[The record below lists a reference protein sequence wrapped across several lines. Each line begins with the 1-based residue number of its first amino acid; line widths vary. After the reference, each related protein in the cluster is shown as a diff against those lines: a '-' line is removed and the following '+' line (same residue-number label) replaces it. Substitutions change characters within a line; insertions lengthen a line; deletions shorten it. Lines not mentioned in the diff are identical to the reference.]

1 MTKFLTSFKKG
12 IMKLNIHKFTNL
24 YEFLPSP
31 ISNHFRK
38 GKIMKLANSLMTILI
53 ATTFAISGCMQQ
65 ESEEMQTSDFNQYSN
80 LDPSEGDEQDTLLE
94 VNLGGASRAERFL
107 GSYDEIERLALDVVR
122 NYGNKQVVT
131 DLVLTQEGG
140 IWKGTVPKLIVGFDY
155 TITGHAYRPYDNV
168 SDSWTTGKVAEPHSS
183 GNKWLEIFQ
192 GQAQHPV
199 VEGTNTLSLR
209 LAPILDDRDLSVPRI
224 TRIQRPFQLGTN
236 ETSSIEVRVDT
247 VGNGS
252 DDDLSWR
259 FRPVDNQS
267 LPVTD
272 GSRGTFSPDSGDNL
286 SHTSGIYPYITSD
299 YTAPDNSSP
308 CFNDGTE
315 QGQCPQKLQ
324 VRVSNLQEIG
334 VSAHFTV
341 YVTDNETAVTTVDN
355 NPVITSISAE
365 RVGPNQLQW
374 TIEVSDDD
382 PFDSLDVHWDY
393 LFGATRNFTDN
404 STDNLTYNTGRMQT
418 VMEYSDTDDGM
429 LLVTVCETDEGEG
442 ACQYQNESSTSV
454 EYMLIPHAF
463 PEIVACDDTGCEL
476 PNRIAGT
483 RLSPKKWF
491 SCFEDQK
498 ENNGHDMMMTFSLTP
513 KDFEFTKEAYD
524 SKGATCNGN
533 LKFVNKTEGSAQ
545 QNSASA
551 FVYPTVSF
559 IDGETGD
566 NVSVYEVKFQ
576 ITSNNRTL
584 HDHGLITSYNDNN
597 TCGYNANDWSDNRT
611 LDVSGCSELNEG
623 NIGDNLSVIFH
634 HDLDNN
640 TLRFAGND
648 NGTYPRDLDCIEFSD
663 DRNNPGD
670 AHLCN
675 NSSSSGSSSSSSSGS
690 SHDLGVFLLMS
701 DSGKMAVHDGD
712 NNTSVNFQTWSGS
725 NEGTFQDM
733 AYGNQKFVAARQN
746 SGLYES
752 YDNLSSS
759 MNWTRVINDSSNY
772 KVEYG
777 GGNFIAFRD
786 NIIRC
791 SNDNYT
797 ESHLSNFTNA
807 SILSAAYG
815 DGKWVVV
822 GGVGKVAYSNDCM
835 NWTAGPTV
843 GTTQWDLLKVVYG
856 KDHFLAFNE
865 SDHKYFYANNNKITD
880 NQTIID
886 IGWEEESTDFKIS
899 DVTFVDNEFI
909 ALYDSSKIAMTNGY
923 DNMTFGSWSQI
934 NGLSH
939 DLKYIEGGNSKMLGM
954 ADGQIFKLF
963 IGSKSNLSGSWF
975 TKDGLS
981 SKIDSIHRF

>member
-1 MTKFLTSFKKG
+1 
-12 IMKLNIHKFTNL
+12 MKLDIQKFIKLN
-24 YEFLPSP
+24 EFLPGP
-31 ISNHFRK
+31 ISNLFQK
-38 GKIMKLANSLMTILI
+38 GMFMKLAKSLMTILI
-53 ATTFAISGCMQQ
+53 ATTFAIAGCMQQ
-65 ESEEMQTSDFNQYSN
+65 ESTEMGSSF
-80 LDPSEGDEQDTLLE
+80 DPNEGIEQDTLIE
-94 VNLGGASRAERFL
+94 VSLGGASRAERFL

-155 TITGHAYRPYDNV
+155 TITGHAYRPYDNS
-168 SDSWTTGKVAEPHSS
+168 SDNWTTGYIAEPHSS

-192 GQAQHPV
+192 GQDQHPV

-393 LFGATRNFTDN
+393 LFGATRKFTDN

-429 LLVTVCETDEGEG
+429 LLVTVCETNEGEG

-463 PEIVACDDTGCEL
+463 PEIVVCDDTGCEL

-498 ENNGHDMMMTFSLTP
+498 ENNGHDMMMTFSLTS
-513 KDFEFTKEAYD
+513 KDFEFTKEAFD
-524 SKGATCNGN
+524 STGSTCNGN

-675 NSSSSGSSSSSSSGS
+675 SSNSSSGGSLHFDNVTGIFHDYSDNLTIRIRDNKSETKSWHTSNCAGFAERLPTESELKKYSFGPNSMDSNFHALLQNHQSNDFGTRIWVSDNYSGPLNSFGNNNLIYSYSSDNSS
-690 SHDLGVFLLMS
+690 VIF
-701 DSGKMAVHDGD
+701 D
-712 NNTSVNFQTWSGS
+712 NNAWHYSVC
-725 NEGTFQDM
+725 
-733 AYGNQKFVAARQN
+733 V
-746 SGLYES
+746 
-752 YDNLSSS
+752 
-759 MNWTRVINDSSNY
+759 
-772 KVEYG
+772 
-777 GGNFIAFRD
+777 
-786 NIIRC
+786 
-791 SNDNYT
+791 
-797 ESHLSNFTNA
+797 
-807 SILSAAYG
+807 
-815 DGKWVVV
+815 
-822 GGVGKVAYSNDCM
+822 
-835 NWTAGPTV
+835 
-843 GTTQWDLLKVVYG
+843 
-856 KDHFLAFNE
+856 KDT
-865 SDHKYFYANNNKITD
+865 Y
-880 NQTIID
+880 
-886 IGWEEESTDFKIS
+886 
-899 DVTFVDNEFI
+899 
-909 ALYDSSKIAMTNGY
+909 
-923 DNMTFGSWSQI
+923 
-934 NGLSH
+934 
-939 DLKYIEGGNSKMLGM
+939 
-954 ADGQIFKLF
+954 
-963 IGSKSNLSGSWF
+963 
-975 TKDGLS
+975 
-981 SKIDSIHRF
+981 